1 MKIAIIGAG
10 WTGCHLA
17 NALMDEHDIVIFDK
31 EGVPFAGT
39 SQINQNR
46 LHLGYHYARNK
57 PTRDLC
63 RTTFDRFMS
72 DYGHLTNAV
81 ERNLY
86 AVSADESLMDFGTI
100 DQIFPCDEW
109 HHEKWSAPF
118 LRNTEAVINT
128 GERFISPLLAQNFF
142 ASLLSDLFI
151 ADCITGFSVEALRK
165 DYDLV
170 LDCTNN
176 TLLLP
181 SHGDYFEAVAMFLY
195 SPIGKLPFDALT
207 YIDGPLFSLFP
218 YEHGLLSLSHVSH
231 SVIAQSISPT
241 ESHIPYLGLKEA
253 RENVERHLAAYW
265 PDAKSSL
272 SYVDTVVSMKSKR
285 VNSSACRTP
294 LFKQDGN
301 LLSCFTGK
309 IQGIYAIEDYV
320 RLSLTR

>member
-63 RTTFDRFMS
+63 RTTFSRFMD

-100 DQIFPCDEW
+100 DQIFPCDKW
-109 HHEKWSAPF
+109 HHETWPAPF

-142 ASLLSDLFI
+142 VSLLSDLFI
-151 ADCITGFSVEALRK
+151 ADYITALSVEALRK

-176 TLLLP
+176 TLLPP

-218 YEHGLLSLSHVSH
+218 YEHKLLSLSHVKH
-231 SVIAQSISPT
+231 SVISQSVKPIDFGPL
-241 ESHIPYLGLKEA
+241 HLGIEQARREA
-253 RENVERHLAAYW
+253 ERHLRLYW
-265 PDAKSSL
+265 PEAKDHMCH
-272 SYVDTVVSMKSKR
+272 VNTVLSMKSKR
-285 VNSSACRTP
+285 ANSSACRTP
-294 LFKQDGN
+294 FFKQEGN
-301 LLSCFTGK
+301 LISCFTGK
-309 IQGIYAIEDYV
+309 IQGIYAIEDQV